1 MKIQQE
7 ETEKQKEVKAH
18 SALEDVRDHGGNGAA
33 QGGENDLRRWWG
45 YVEYITSRKR
55 GTSTNSEMRKAGNV
69 I

>member
-1 MKIQQE
+1 M
-7 ETEKQKEVKAH
+7 KAH
-18 SALEDVRDHGGNGAA
+18 SALEDVRNHGGNGAA